1 MNRYTCLRPLL
12 FRLDPETAHE
22 LTLKTL
28 AACPILAPQISGGTP
43 VTVMGLN
50 FRNRLGLAAGMDKNA
65 VALAAFARMG
75 FACIEVGTVTPKP
88 QPGNP
93 KPRLFRVP
101 PENALINRMGFNN
114 DGVASVCARVAKAK
128 KTVDAVIGVNLG
140 RSKTTSNE
148 DALHDYLQGMETA
161 YPSADYLTINISSP
175 NTAGLRNLQ
184 HGKALFDL
192 LEGLKRKQNQLL
204 LEHGRTLPLVVKI
217 APDNTDAELDAML
230 AIIDAAGIDG
240 IIATN
245 TTSDKTAVARHPNG
259 TQKGGLSG
267 APLMEKSTRILRR
280 IREALPNI
288 ALIASGGVMSGDD
301 YRAKRDAG
309 ADLVQIYSG
318 LVYHGPALIRDC
330 LWQSGTSP

>member
-1 MNRYTCLRPLL
+1 MNCYTCLRSLL
-12 FRLDPETAHE
+12 FRFNPETAHE
-22 LTLKTL
+22 WMLKTL
-28 AACPILAPQISGGTP
+28 AAWPTLAPQISGGTP
-43 VTVMGLN
+43 VTVMGLS

-75 FACIEVGTVTPKP
+75 FACIEVGTVTPKS

-101 PENALINRMGFNN
+101 RENALINRMGFNN
-114 DGVASVCARVAKAK
+114 DGVASVSARVAKAK
-128 KTVDAVIGVNLG
+128 QTVDAIIGVNLG
-140 RSKTTSNE
+140 RSKQTNNE
-148 DALHDYLQGMETA
+148 DALCDYLYGMEAA
-161 YPSADYLTINISSP
+161 YPVADYMTINISSP
-175 NTAGLRNLQ
+175 NTPGLRNLQ
-184 HGKALFDL
+184 HGKALRDL

-204 LEHGRTLPLVVKI
+204 LEHGRILPLVVKI
-217 APDNTDAELDAML
+217 APDNSDAELDAML

-245 TTSDKTAVARHPNG
+245 TTSDKTAVTYYPNG

-267 APLMEKSTRILRR
+267 APLMEKSTRTLRR
-280 IREALPNI
+280 IRKALPDI
-288 ALIASGGVMSGDD
+288 ALIASGGVMSSDD
-301 YRAKRDAG
+301 YRDKRDAG

-330 LWQSGTSP
+330 LEESET